1 MSAPTTAR
9 RWPGRAASASPD
21 PSGGRGAAWES
32 GPRFV
37 AWVLGAYA
45 LARGVSALLLIFL
58 TRYQVPVGWTGPRVE
73 YLTIVGLWDA
83 GWYRQIAEEGYPAT
97 LPVDAGG
104 QLQQN
109 PWAFYPLFPYA
120 SRALMQLTGWPF
132 ATAGSTLALLFGA
145 AAAVLIAWQLRE
157 LVGARVAMAAVI
169 VWATCAPSPVLQVA
183 YSESVAILV
192 LAAVLWALQREA
204 WWAAAALAAL
214 TGLARPIAVPLGVV
228 ALVAVIVRWRARHD
242 RPVRRG
248 EAGGMLA
255 ALLACGVAGLM
266 WPTVA
271 WLSTG
276 IPTAYTDTMATWRAG
291 AHIVPLTPWV
301 GIARYLFGIP
311 GGALALV
318 AAIALLV
325 GLVAGPWAARLGPVL
340 RAWCLAYPA
349 YLALV
354 LDPGTSLF
362 RYLLPLY
369 PWAVLAVDGAWR
381 ARRGAGGTAPP
392 AGVGAEEGAAP
403 TLRRVASL
411 TALWVLLGTATQWWW
426 LYELWRFIPPSD
438 WPP

>member
-1 MSAPTTAR
+1 MTTPTTTSRTRVGGSADADR
-9 RWPGRAASASPD
+9 LGRWRAP
-21 PSGGRGAAWES
+21 WER

-37 AWVLGAYA
+37 ACVLGAYA
-45 LARGVSALLLIFL
+45 LARAVSALLLIAL

-83 GWYRQIAEEGYPAT
+83 GWYRQIAEQGYPAT

-104 QLQQN
+104 DLQQN
-109 PWAFYPLFPYA
+109 PWAFYPLFPFA
-120 SRALMQLTGWPF
+120 SRALMQVTGAPF
-132 ATAGSTLALLFGA
+132 ATVGSTLALLLGA
-145 AAAVLIAWQLRE
+145 LAALLIGWQLRE
-157 LVGARVAMAAVI
+157 LVGPRVALAAVV

-183 YSESVAILV
+183 YSESLAIVV
-192 LAAVLWALQREA
+192 LAAVLWALHREA
-204 WWAAAALAAL
+204 WWVAAALAL
-214 TGLARPIAVPLGVV
+214 VTGLARPIAVPLGIV
-228 ALVAVIVRWRARHD
+228 ALVAVLLRWRARQT
-242 RPVRRG
+242 RPIGRV

-266 WPTVA
+266 WPMIA
-271 WLSTG
+271 WWGTG

-301 GIARYLFGIP
+301 GISRYLFGNP
-311 GGALALV
+311 GGSVALIAAVVLLV
-318 AAIALLV
+318 A
-325 GLVAGPWAARLGPVL
+325 LVAGPWAARLGPVL
-340 RAWCLAYPA
+340 RTWCLAYPA

-381 ARRGAGGTAPP
+381 SRRGPRHTLRDEADSQHSP
-392 AGVGAEEGAAP
+392 AP
-403 TLRRVASL
+403 TRRHLVAL
-411 TALWVLLGTATQWWW
+411 TALWVLLGLGTQWWW